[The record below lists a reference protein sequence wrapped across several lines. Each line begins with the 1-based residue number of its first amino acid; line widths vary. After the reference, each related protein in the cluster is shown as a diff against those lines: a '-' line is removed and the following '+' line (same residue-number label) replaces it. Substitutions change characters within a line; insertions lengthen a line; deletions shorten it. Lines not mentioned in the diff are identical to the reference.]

1 MTATVLVT
9 GGAGYIGSVV
19 VDQLLAR
26 ACRVVVLDDLS
37 TGHRAAVADGAEL
50 VAASIG
56 DRAVVEALL
65 ARQPVDAVV
74 HLAASALVAESVAH
88 PEKYEANNVAAARVL
103 LDATIAAGVRRFVFS
118 SSCAVYGHPARTPI
132 DEDTPQ
138 APVSPYGE
146 TKRVF
151 EQVLTQYATRH
162 GLGSVSLRY
171 FNAAGATE
179 RRGEDHAPETHL
191 IPNVLAVALG
201 DGGGR
206 RPGVEVY
213 GTDYPTADGTA
224 VRDYIHVEDIADAHV
239 RALDVPLAGA
249 VALNL
254 GSGVGHS
261 VRQVVEAARR
271 VTGHPIPHADRPRRP
286 GDPPAL
292 VASAQRAAAVL
303 GWRPRRSGLE
313 EILASAW
320 RWHRAHPRGYRS

>member
-1 MTATVLVT
+1 MTGRVLVT

-37 TGHRAAVADGAEL
+37 TGHRAAVADGAEF
-50 VAASIG
+50 VEASIG

-88 PEKYEANNVAAARVL
+88 PEKYRANNVTAARVL
-103 LDATIAAGVRRFVFS
+103 LEAAIAAGVRRFVFS

-132 DEDTPQ
+132 AEDAPQ

-146 TKRVF
+146 TKRDF
-151 EQVLTQYATRH
+151 ERVLGEYAARH

-179 RRGEDHAPETHL
+179 RCGEDHDPESHL

-201 DGGGR
+201 K
-206 RPGVEVY
+206 RPAVDVF
-213 GTDYPTADGTA
+213 GTDYATPDGTA
-224 VRDYIHVEDIADAHV
+224 VRDYIHVDDLADAHV
-239 RALDVPLAGA
+239 RALDIPPDGA

-254 GSGVGHS
+254 GTGRGSS
-261 VRQVVEAARR
+261 VRQVVDAARR
-271 VTGHPIPHADRPRRP
+271 ITGHAIPATDQPRRL
-286 GDPPAL
+286 GDPPEL
-292 VASAQRAAAVL
+292 VAAAQRAADVL
-303 GWRPRRSGLE
+303 GWRPRQSSLE